1 MNLNKIAI
9 VSRVHIVNTYKNLK
23 RKVLESSDS
32 VYFNFCD
39 KGVWWC
45 SWWTAT
51 CSTLLYIIKELCLIV
66 YFVCISRI
74 FHIYKL
80 AK

>member
-39 KGVWWC
+39 KGV
-45 SWWTAT
+45 
-51 CSTLLYIIKELCLIV
+51 
-66 YFVCISRI
+66 
-74 FHIYKL
+74 
-80 AK
+80 